1 MSEAFCIFHRVGHPR
16 QQWHVS
22 WHNALWCSMATTAP
36 NLRHNPHRVTTS
48 LPLVLYEG
56 QTAHISLFVTQ
67 KNRSK
72 IFYSSFKTS
81 SITHST
87 PSVEATAFL
96 DATPD
101 NPLLAQ
107 SCDDRRWNHDN
118 SIRSLIWLTRVV
130 LPVCRPAEEN
140 HARQTNKK
148 KKLWSLSPFG
158 TRVWVETSQCTSSC
172 GYESCDSDVTP
183 TRTQWPTQLNI
194 NGDQTPMQTRR
205 TKWHNV
211 PTSGSCYVN
220 CMRPPATQASWV
232 LMQCLM
238 CGATW
243 SWVIMEEPLINL
255 NAFAWNA
262 ANLVRSFNLQ
272 SLLC

>member
-1 MSEAFCIFHRVGHPR
+1 MLCLGRSTTLILQDV
-16 QQWHVS
+16 HVRSVSHFSSS
-22 WHNALWCSMATTAP
+22 WTPSPTMTCVLTQCSMATTAP

-56 QTAHISLFVTQ
+56 QTAHISLFMTQ

-107 SCDDRRWNHDN
+107 SCDDRGWNHDN

-148 KKLWSLSPFG
+148 KNCEVCRLSELESELRPASARLAAG
-158 TRVWVETSQCTSSC
+158 TNHVIVMWHQHEHSDLHNSTSTVIRHQCKHA
-172 GYESCDSDVTP
+172 E
-183 TRTQWPTQLNI
+183 LN
-194 NGDQTPMQTRR
+194 DTM
-205 TKWHNV
+205 
-211 PTSGSCYVN
+211 S
-220 CMRPPATQASWV
+220 RPVGPV
-232 LMQCLM
+232 M
-238 CGATW
+238 
-243 SWVIMEEPLINL
+243 LI
-255 NAFAWNA
+255 AWD
-262 ANLVRSFNLQ
+262 
-272 SLLC
+272 LLPHKPVGFWCSA